1 MSPEHMLRTRCLIK
15 AFDLRGSLSAQHL
28 LILKTVMKGNMLI
41 FAPLCLLLCWEV
53 PVDSMRI
60 HVNFTLRDANLKIPL
75 SMVDHSVDDMYF
87 GCNKEMM
94 DRLNN
99 EFSPEKYEGQFADVW
114 NNAKHCAK
122 SKLIHGDD
130 KALSKDHIQ
139 AICAYTSDYKMFY
152 QTFNDAVRTE
162 GNFYGNSSFKFHSLH
177 FLLTSAIQILNNNY
191 NCHTTYRRTNVKFTG
206 QINQRIRFGHFASSS
221 YRQDLT
227 QFGTETCFKIKT
239 CSGALLKNYSVFQN
253 EAEVLIPPYEVFKI
267 TKKIEGQAKVYIS
280 LGVKS
285 CKVMYILESA
295 GHMST
300 LNCKAAHLSP
310 F

>member
-1 MSPEHMLRTRCLIK
+1 NS
-15 AFDLRGSLSAQHL
+15 
-28 LILKTVMKGNMLI
+28 KGQN
-41 FAPLCLLLCWEV
+41 
-53 PVDSMRI
+53 
-60 HVNFTLRDANLKIPL
+60 TL
-75 SMVDHSVDDMYF
+75 MVDHSVDDMYF

-267 TKKIEGQAKVYIS
+267 TKKIEGQ
-280 LGVKS
+280 
-285 CKVMYILESA
+285 VMYILESA

-300 LNCKAAHLSP
+300 LNCKAAPVLLLFMLQVDRGCHGLSLEAP
-310 F
+310 GFWFFGLFLTFLI